1 MKFMKL
7 GVVLAAATFA
17 VGAFADAANVLI
29 SFSTDGSETYADG
42 NSVQVGEWYALCWSP
57 RETFGG
63 LDINCEPV
71 TAGDLVVEVGP
82 HAKQLSN
89 GKVGCLPYLFQID
102 SKEAPIGGN
111 YFVYLLDT
119 RTVKNGAFVV
129 ADKNEETGL
138 PANVNGAFVAK
149 NYTASST
156 VGGNIASASEAAAKW
171 AESSVVGEVT
181 TAKIESINVAG
192 AKVEISVVGMM
203 PGLMYNVKMGG
214 TPSTLDDYVIEMP
227 KTGSTTATFE
237 ADKENAK
244 FFKVVRW
251 PVSE

>member
-1 MKFMKL
+1 MKFSKFCFT
-7 GVVLAAATFA
+7 VATAVFA

-42 NSVQVGEWYALCWSP
+42 QSVQEGEWYALCWSP
-57 RETFGG
+57 NETFGG
-63 LDINCEPV
+63 LTTSCGPAVE
-71 TAGDLVVEVGP
+71 GDEVIEVGP
-82 HAKQLSN
+82 HAKKLSN
-89 GKVGCLPYLFQID
+89 GKVGCAPYLFQID
-102 SKEAPIGGN
+102 SKAAQDGGN

-119 RTVKNGAFVV
+119 RTVKDGKFVV
-129 ADKNEETGL
+129 AAEDEDTGL
-138 PANVNGAFVAK
+138 PETVNGAFAAK

-171 AESSVVGEVT
+171 AESAVTGEVT

-192 AKVEISVVGMM
+192 AKVEINVIGMM
-203 PGLMYNVKMGG
+203 PGLMYNVKMGD
-214 TPSTLDDYVIEMP
+214 TPTSLNDYVIEMP
-227 KTGSTTATFE
+227 KTGDTTATFK
-237 ADKENAK
+237 ADKDDAK